1 MRGFDLVV
9 PESTWP
15 GETGEL
21 GCSNTMGH
29 ERHSRPI
36 RLLDPRLLA
45 PVAKPL
51 FPPGNGGSPLHLA
64 FLPNEPEIDIADVVR
79 RNCRSSRYSSSRPA
93 APASAVWEIPTMIPA
108 VFFTLHVTLLFGPP
122 RVPRSVS
129 ALFRHRI
136 ACRFLF
142 SSLE

>member
-1 MRGFDLVV
+1 MDLVWRSQS
-9 PESTWP
+9 PTWP

-29 ERHSRPI
+29 ERHSRPT
-36 RLLDPRLLA
+36 RLLDQSCWPRLQSRYFRLEMGEVPA
-45 PVAKPL
+45 FGPV
-51 FPPGNGGSPLHLA
+51 
-64 FLPNEPEIDIADVVR
+64 LPNEPEIDIADVVR
-79 RNCRSSRYSSSRPA
+79 RTCRNSRYSSSRRA

-108 VFFTLHVTLLFGPP
+108 VFFTPHVTLLFGPP
-122 RVPRSVS
+122 RVPRSVN

-136 ACRFLF
+136 ACRSLF